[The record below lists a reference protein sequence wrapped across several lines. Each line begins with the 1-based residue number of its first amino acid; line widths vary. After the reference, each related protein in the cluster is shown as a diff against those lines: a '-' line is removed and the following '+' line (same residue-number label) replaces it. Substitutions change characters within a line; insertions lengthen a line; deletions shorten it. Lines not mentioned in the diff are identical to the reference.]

1 MALVS
6 WKRRRAPVPV
16 HVHAAAALM
25 RLGAQDAK
33 ACVLISAAGGIG
45 ALAALLHAQTVA
57 VRCVSG
63 RR

>member
-1 MALVS
+1 M
-6 WKRRRAPVPV
+6 

-33 ACVLISAAGGIG
+33 ACVLILAAGGIG